1 MVRLA
6 ILLIL
11 LLMTVWEW
19 RRGSN
24 KHLYWAGM
32 AGLFLFFSLRYGQ
45 GTDYLNYLSI
55 YATIKPLQMLPN
67 YFEYSFNKVEIGFF
81 YLISFFRML
90 HMPFT
95 WFIVLVTGS
104 SLLLID
110 RFIRRFS
117 PLPVFSLFFFFAVY
131 SLTYM
136 ESGIRQLMS
145 ISLVL
150 GWVLVDWTQG
160 HRWRALIGIAL
171 ASLLHTSA
179 LALLVLPLLFYK
191 ERDQWPF
198 SWSLRRLVLLFG
210 GLIAVML
217 AVNYVNLEPVLRLL
231 PGSVGPTL
239 VYYYLTTKS
248 FSPMALANRLL
259 FVVLS
264 LALAWRVRDQM
275 SQKERFLFKLY
286 IVGFCIYLLLMS
298 VDLVASRMNV
308 YFRIVEI
315 ALLPAL
321 LYRNRDFAKRLVPV
335 VAALLVLVCGIYVKD
350 MRAIMGF
357 SLYYE
362 SNPLKYPY
370 VTVMSPE
377 TLLDVRYIPIK
388 YEPYMNQAAYGQFD
402 FDNYYRK
409 VQRKPSLSSPVV
421 PY

>member
-1 MVRLA
+1 
-6 ILLIL
+6 
-11 LLMTVWEW
+11 
-19 RRGSN
+19 
-24 KHLYWAGM
+24 
-32 AGLFLFFSLRYGQ
+32 
-45 GTDYLNYLSI
+45 
-55 YATIKPLQMLPN
+55 
-67 YFEYSFNKVEIGFF
+67 
-81 YLISFFRML
+81 
-90 HMPFT
+90 
-95 WFIVLVTGS
+95 
-104 SLLLID
+104 
-110 RFIRRFS
+110 
-117 PLPVFSLFFFFAVY
+117 
-131 SLTYM
+131 TYM
-136 ESGIRQLMS
+136 ESGIRQLLS

-160 HRWRALIGIAL
+160 HRWRALIGIA
-171 ASLLHTSA
+171 AAALLHTSA

-191 ERDQWPF
+191 ERNQWPF
-198 SWSLRRLVLLFG
+198 SWSLPRLTALFG
-210 GLIAVML
+210 GLIVVML
-217 AVNYVNLEPVLRLL
+217 ALNYINLEPVLRLL

-239 VYYYLTTKS
+239 TYYYLTTKS
-248 FSPMALANRLL
+248 FSPMALANRLV
-259 FVVLS
+259 FIVLS
-264 LALAWRVRDQM
+264 VALAWRVREQM

-308 YFRIVEI
+308 YFRIVEF

-321 LYRNRDFAKRLVPV
+321 LYRNRDLAKRLVPV

-362 SNPLKYPY
+362 NNPIKYPY
-370 VTVMSPE
+370 VTVLNPE
-377 TLLDVRYIPIK
+377 ALLDVRYIPIK